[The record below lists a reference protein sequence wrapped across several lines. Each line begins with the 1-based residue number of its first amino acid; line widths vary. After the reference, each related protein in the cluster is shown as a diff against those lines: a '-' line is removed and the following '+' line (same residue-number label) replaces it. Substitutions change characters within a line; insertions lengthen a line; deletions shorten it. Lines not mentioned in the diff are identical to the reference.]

1 MNTILEKYDI
11 IFLQDISPNNTTT
24 LQILTTRLPITVIQS
39 HSNDKT
45 AIAIN
50 HKIENLIK
58 IIETNTLN
66 LTEQVS
72 QYVNDVII
80 QIQNTRIILVS
91 VYYPIADKAPMQ
103 VTLTQQLNNEL
114 PKTYPIIMGGNFNHI
129 LNLATDRQTYGCDKQ
144 GEDKSRQESLDL
156 YNNHK
161 LVDVFREFYPNK
173 IWATNKNP
181 QNNRRIDRFHV
192 SSQLMVQIP
201 RFRQIKIPKLKS
213 THNAITFRRV
223 IVKDNVFTNKNFI
236 EKIEG
241 SWIKDWSQLR
251 QLIHR
256 TVKTNNF
263 KKVKPTESSDSTT
276 TNTTTFDDLNVCFDG
291 NKQPKKIHSLSLVD
305 EKGEVAD
312 TTEAMLNAA
321 SNYMSGLYN
330 KDTKVR
336 HYIENYLAKFP
347 KRLGDDDR
355 SLLAKPITLEELT
368 CELDEASGD
377 KTPGED
383 GISMKCLKN
392 LWGVCGPALVKEAN
406 KIRKTGNLPKDFQR
420 IIITLIPKHV

>member
-24 LQILTTRLPITVIQS
+24 LQFLTTRLPITVIQS
-39 HSNDKT
+39 HSNDKM

-50 HKIENLIK
+50 HKMENLIK

-114 PKTYPIIMGGNFNHI
+114 PKTYPIIMGGDFNHI

-144 GEDKSRQESLDL
+144 GEDKSRLESLDL

-213 THNAITFRRV
+213 THDAITFSYNLD
-223 IVKDNVFTNKNFI
+223 KT
-236 EKIEG
+236 
-241 SWIKDWSQLR
+241 
-251 QLIHR
+251 QLIDILVQEGLSLNIMYSP
-256 TVKTNNF
+256 TKTSL
-263 KKVKPTESSDSTT
+263 KKLKGSGSKIGV
-276 TNTTTFDDLNVCFDG
+276 NYG
-291 NKQPKKIHSLSLVD
+291 NSFTKIYSLSLVD

-312 TTEAMLNAA
+312 TTEAMLNVA
-321 SNYMSGLYN
+321 SNYMSGLYK

-336 HYIENYLAKFP
+336 HYIKNYLAKFP

-355 SLLAKPITLEELT
+355 LLLAKPITLEELT

>member
-1 MNTILEKYDI
+1 MKCFAAVEQYQLTFCSINIERTNSTSVMNTILEKYDI
-11 IFLQDISPNNTTT
+11 IFLQDIFPNNTTT
-24 LQILTTRLPITVIQS
+24 LQLLTTRLPITVIQS

-50 HKIENLIK
+50 HKMENLIK

-114 PKTYPIIMGGNFNHI
+114 PKTYPIIMGGDFNHT

-161 LVDVFREFYPNK
+161 LVGVFREFYPNK

-213 THNAITFRRV
+213 THNAITFSY
-223 IVKDNVFTNKNFI
+223 NL
-236 EKIEG
+236 EKT
-241 SWIKDWSQLR
+241 
-251 QLIHR
+251 QLIGYWSR
-256 TVKTNNF
+256 
-263 KKVKPTESSDSTT
+263 KV
-276 TNTTTFDDLNVCFDG
+276 
-291 NKQPKKIHSLSLVD
+291 
-305 EKGEVAD
+305 
-312 TTEAMLNAA
+312 
-321 SNYMSGLYN
+321 Y
-330 KDTKVR
+330 R
-336 HYIENYLAKFP
+336 
-347 KRLGDDDR
+347 
-355 SLLAKPITLEELT
+355 
-368 CELDEASGD
+368 
-377 KTPGED
+377 
-383 GISMKCLKN
+383 
-392 LWGVCGPALVKEAN
+392 
-406 KIRKTGNLPKDFQR
+406 
-420 IIITLIPKHV
+420 